1 MDEKILVRGV
11 NWIGDAVMTLPALR
25 AVRKAYPDSHLG
37 LLVKP
42 FVAPIFEKNPS
53 VDEIILYEKGF
64 EGIIGK
70 FKLARRLR
78 KARFS
83 KAILFQNAFDAA
95 LISYLAGIP
104 ERIGYERDGRGK
116 LLTEP
121 VPFNND
127 DKKIHHVDYYLNLLR
142 ASGINAEHS
151 FPWIYLSLEE
161 RLAARDDLGR
171 LRRPILGMNPGAAY
185 GSAKRWLPDRF
196 AEVANWFMK
205 DTNGSVVIFG
215 GRDETH
221 IAQEIEKSAWIQEPE
236 RRELTALSLLNLAGN
251 TSLRDLISLISE
263 CNLFLGNDSG
273 PMHIAYAVGT
283 PLVALFGSTEPNLTG
298 PLGEGNA
305 VIKHV
310 LPCSPCFE
318 RTCKADDLRCMDEIT
333 SDEVYLSLKKIMP
346 DKPAVFFDRDG
357 TLCEDMN
364 YLKSRDDFR
373 LLPGVGNLARLKAAG
388 LMLIGVTNQSGVARG
403 LVGEGFVR
411 EINNL
416 FIKEFGFD
424 GFFYCP
430 HHPEEHC
437 PCRKPEPGM
446 INDAR
451 HTYGIDPR
459 KSYVVGDKEA
469 DMLLARAVGARGI
482 LIRTGQQKDSPHAD
496 FVAEGLREAVDLIMK
511 NERI

>member
-1 MDEKILVRGV
+1 
-11 NWIGDAVMTLPALR
+11 
-25 AVRKAYPDSHLG
+25 
-37 LLVKP
+37 
-42 FVAPIFEKNPS
+42 
-53 VDEIILYEKGF
+53 
-64 EGIIGK
+64 
-70 FKLARRLR
+70 
-78 KARFS
+78 
-83 KAILFQNAFDAA
+83 
-95 LISYLAGIP
+95 
-104 ERIGYERDGRGK
+104 
-116 LLTEP
+116 
-121 VPFNND
+121 
-127 DKKIHHVDYYLNLLR
+127 
-142 ASGINAEHS
+142 
-151 FPWIYLSLEE
+151 
-161 RLAARDDLGR
+161 
-171 LRRPILGMNPGAAY
+171 MNPGAAY

-215 GRDETH
+215 GRDESG

-236 RRELTALSLLNLAGN
+236 RRELTAHSLLNLAGN

>member
-1 MDEKILVRGV
+1 
-11 NWIGDAVMTLPALR
+11 
-25 AVRKAYPDSHLG
+25 
-37 LLVKP
+37 
-42 FVAPIFEKNPS
+42 
-53 VDEIILYEKGF
+53 
-64 EGIIGK
+64 
-70 FKLARRLR
+70 
-78 KARFS
+78 
-83 KAILFQNAFDAA
+83 
-95 LISYLAGIP
+95 
-104 ERIGYERDGRGK
+104 
-116 LLTEP
+116 
-121 VPFNND
+121 
-127 DKKIHHVDYYLNLLR
+127 
-142 ASGINAEHS
+142 
-151 FPWIYLSLEE
+151 
-161 RLAARDDLGR
+161 
-171 LRRPILGMNPGAAY
+171 
-185 GSAKRWLPDRF
+185 
-196 AEVANWFMK
+196 
-205 DTNGSVVIFG
+205 
-215 GRDETH
+215 
-221 IAQEIEKSAWIQEPE
+221 
-236 RRELTALSLLNLAGN
+236 
-251 TSLRDLISLISE
+251 
-263 CNLFLGNDSG
+263 
-273 PMHIAYAVGT
+273 
-283 PLVALFGSTEPNLTG
+283 
-298 PLGEGNA
+298 
-305 VIKHV
+305 
-310 LPCSPCFE
+310 
-318 RTCKADDLRCMDEIT
+318 
-333 SDEVYLSLKKIMP
+333 
-346 DKPAVFFDRDG
+346 
-357 TLCEDMN
+357 MN